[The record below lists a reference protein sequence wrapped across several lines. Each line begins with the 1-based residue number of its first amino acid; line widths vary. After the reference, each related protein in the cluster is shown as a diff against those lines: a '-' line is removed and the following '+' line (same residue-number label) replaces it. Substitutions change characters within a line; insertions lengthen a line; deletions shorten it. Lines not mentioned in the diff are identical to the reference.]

1 MFIGI
6 QGILV
11 GCAYLQNIS
20 KWQDMPQFVQRF
32 RKPIH

>member
-11 GCAYLQNIS
+11 GCAYLENIC
-20 KWQDMPQFVQRF
+20 KWQDMSQFVNF
-32 RKPIH
+32 P